1 MNNFDL
7 SALESALDDASSVV
21 FSLKAAREAVS
32 DKVWESLPAEI
43 LEVLDY
49 AAELECSMGM
59 EDIEG

>member
-1 MNNFDL
+1 MKFDL

-32 DKVWESLPAEI
+32 EKVWDSLPAEI

-49 AAELECSMGM
+49 ASDLECSMGL
-59 EDIEG
+59 EEVEG